1 MQSSL
6 GNNPCGWICPDA
18 EPSALIGHSQP
29 SLSLNPHSVPTSGNT
44 CTQEGDP
51 LQSLGA
57 CSSLP
62 LRRGLFWQNQRQ
74 MEVELWGGQKEGRED
89 TAPPI
94 LPGSRLPGTKQA
106 HMWVRGQE
114 AAAKECQAG
123 LCQCGAKCYPKASLT
138 QATQQVYPHLTCLCP
153 PNLS

>member
-29 SLSLNPHSVPTSGNT
+29 SLSLNPHSAPTSGNT

-74 MEVELWGGQKEGRED
+74 MEVEFWGGQKEGRED
-89 TAPPI
+89 TAPPHPAWFPPAWHKTNPYVGERAGGCSQGVPGRA
-94 LPGSRLPGTKQA
+94 LPVWSK
-106 HMWVRGQE
+106 V
-114 AAAKECQAG
+114 
-123 LCQCGAKCYPKASLT
+123 
-138 QATQQVYPHLTCLCP
+138 
-153 PNLS
+153 LS